1 MAISV
6 GVKVAIAVAVALSV
20 SIALGVGLGV
30 GLTRNDSSGEDN
42 TVFVDGD
49 PDEEPLPDPIEVN
62 CEGETSPIELNSR
75 GVYDIPRASAGGN
88 LCMIVAIAESSQTS
102 EEFLIPLGR
111 SYDGYDWETV
121 PPLFLEF
128 DCDEDLCRVYLPRAR
143 SEERFYLHH
152 FTHTLST
159 SEEQVSR
166 FLTQA
171 TFGATTE
178 SIESYIVAESTP
190 STFLKDQMEASI
202 STELR
207 RTFRS
212 RSFGRMATP
221 SSIGIARHPCH
232 VGSRWR
238 NFAFSQSD
246 SYLPITFHE
255 TEGEGVVVRVD
266 GFARTEYSTAPT
278 RQRWDS
284 ELGLIVTGFNEGDVY
299 HLTYWT
305 VDNEVGGRVVL
316 FSETDE
322 NWWTLISGNPVVQ
335 FMNDVEALNITVL
348 PLTEAEENNFV
359 EINNGKGLTLT
370 TEDLDNDELCLSIP
384 ALYPL
389 LETILI
395 EIDSEWYLHDPGLAL
410 QENTLE
416 SPIPDGGGAIAQLDP
431 DTLPCS
437 NAPRTFLNEESCLL
451 SPEPTACAVDEILV
465 DEETE
470 DPLLDE
476 ETLSNI
482 FRLTGRYVYIV
493 EGLRVDTSYG
503 ATRNP
508 CSSGVVSRWLKID
521 APCVEGTF
529 PDVPTK
535 DALQA
540 LLLAAQGDNEI
551 LIDIVGPGCTVDPV
565 LYEIIIEIDDGVCYQ
580 NVHRDLM
587 NVYDMSYWALP
598 DTHNGNKGKVPNPI
612 TNFAEPI
619 EPEDE
624 PTFILTFPGHHEM
637 ERWEINHVLFTYVG
651 RAGDRIGYGDLPAI
665 LQTIHVADYF
675 GTLGSSTGGS
685 NTLVCGSPG
694 EVTND
699 PSQNDLGEFATSGTS
714 DEYLRSGFFH
724 HAVLERDDQLRQRV
738 AWALSQLLSISPFDI
753 TGSESEIFLNYYD
766 IFIRNAF
773 GNYFDILKEVSY
785 SPMMG
790 EMLSFLGSR
799 STQDTFQ
806 RYGVVVFP
814 DENFAREIMQLFTIG
829 LVQLN
834 PDGTVVVD
842 EESGAPIE
850 NYDNEDIITGARL
863 WTAFERQS
871 LRGNIEPAAFWLNRI
886 DPMRVTARYRD
897 RFPKMNLYDGYIGDG
912 YPLCA
917 ELPLRS
923 FLRKGAR
930 FRLLGSSS
938 RPELQYEDSSW
949 ATNDDVTRFTL
960 DEESDLY
967 GLLCAAGSEGCT
979 FPALVTLEDNLD
991 CYGDECKIET
1001 MTVIKLGSFSI
1012 YYEYV
1017 QQPCVDLA
1025 FINNAKKVQHIWGR
1039 YICGDPRKPMALASC
1054 CRSHEVHE
1062 TLIWWD
1068 STTYCEYVGERMS
1081 FGEAED
1087 RCVAHDEFSCET
1099 SSMRHFDSDEDNFCA
1114 IGRSWYWTTDTC
1126 DTKAKINLKTGK
1138 IAVTHDASGASYYD
1152 ELDPYEHVRPD
1163 VSVTWFRVAWEDDLP
1178 SKCESPCEELEFD
1191 GSCFCPTSV
1200 VDSPVF
1206 TEEPSDLSKVS
1217 SQNLHVG
1224 CVSPDTFDVGDYSSH
1239 SWTDGDRTVN
1249 YWIPS
1254 DGSLSDMRT
1263 IFEVT
1268 EKGLTKYYRNMVS
1281 RVEVEIGS
1289 DTYRFRNAP
1298 HFNSLQDLN
1307 NRDAMYETDA
1317 YLEHLVY
1324 HDNTAPFLA
1333 IRLMQRF
1340 GFSNPSPRFVAAVSQ
1355 AFTDGKYVSTD
1366 EGVEFGTGRLG
1377 DLGATVAAILLDRE
1391 ARSAVLDADP
1401 IYGSLKEPLLRV
1413 LQFMRAMKLELAT
1426 YFPLLKMTLF
1436 NSIGEEA
1443 FKLPSVFSFF
1453 LPEYSP
1459 PGVISAAGLVSPEA
1473 YVLNTPKSLGLVS
1486 GLLSLVKYGLTNCES
1501 EWVGRIRS
1509 SCNLAEGDYSDSAAR
1524 ITFTPTV
1531 STSEGIVDEL
1541 ALLFTP
1547 GRLSPENRQTMI
1559 DILDA
1564 LEEDTS
1570 DLDAPLRLAQQLMVT
1585 TPEFH
1590 TLNFIRRTGEARTP
1604 PPPPAAPSKSY
1615 KAIVFFFLAG
1625 GADTYNLLVP
1635 YGDCDEKDM
1644 FAHYSETRGVIAL
1657 KKSDLQAI
1665 DASGSDQ
1672 VCDTF
1677 GLHPSVPFLKELY
1690 EDGDLSFLANTGV
1703 LHKVSDKTNY
1713 RENHRTQ
1720 LFAHN
1725 VMSKET
1731 FIVDPFQEV
1740 AGTGVLGRMV
1750 SRLQNLE
1757 DDSYSAQ
1764 SISLGDQGD
1773 ALVGEPGISPSVTFL
1788 TTRGLN
1794 SFDPRPS
1801 HENMPD
1807 FIETLNAETEKTSSL
1822 FGETWSSTFLS
1833 AISENEVMKAA
1844 LEASTLATDETWNR
1858 DYDIER
1864 QMEVVA
1870 RMIDVAELRGTERD
1884 VFFVR
1889 IGGWDTHADV
1899 ADTLLDR
1906 FNRVNEA
1913 IEGFVNEMKAQGKH
1927 DEVLTVLSS
1936 EFARTLTPNSGQGS
1950 DHAWGGNYALIG
1962 GDVDGGKIHGTF
1974 PDDLSDDGPLG
1985 LGRGRLV
1992 PTTSWEQVWNG
2003 VAEWFGLSED
2013 EDLDYVLLNRKEF
2026 EDHLFTKDDLF
2037 E

>member
-1 MAISV
+1 M
-6 GVKVAIAVAVALSV
+6 
-20 SIALGVGLGV
+20 
-30 GLTRNDSSGEDN
+30 
-42 TVFVDGD
+42 
-49 PDEEPLPDPIEVN
+49 
-62 CEGETSPIELNSR
+62 
-75 GVYDIPRASAGGN
+75 
-88 LCMIVAIAESSQTS
+88 
-102 EEFLIPLGR
+102 
-111 SYDGYDWETV
+111 
-121 PPLFLEF
+121 
-128 DCDEDLCRVYLPRAR
+128 
-143 SEERFYLHH
+143 
-152 FTHTLST
+152 
-159 SEEQVSR
+159 
-166 FLTQA
+166 
-171 TFGATTE
+171 
-178 SIESYIVAESTP
+178 
-190 STFLKDQMEASI
+190 
-202 STELR
+202 
-207 RTFRS
+207 
-212 RSFGRMATP
+212 
-221 SSIGIARHPCH
+221 
-232 VGSRWR
+232 
-238 NFAFSQSD
+238 
-246 SYLPITFHE
+246 
-255 TEGEGVVVRVD
+255 
-266 GFARTEYSTAPT
+266 
-278 RQRWDS
+278 
-284 ELGLIVTGFNEGDVY
+284 
-299 HLTYWT
+299 
-305 VDNEVGGRVVL
+305 
-316 FSETDE
+316 
-322 NWWTLISGNPVVQ
+322 
-335 FMNDVEALNITVL
+335 
-348 PLTEAEENNFV
+348 
-359 EINNGKGLTLT
+359 
-370 TEDLDNDELCLSIP
+370 
-384 ALYPL
+384 
-389 LETILI
+389 
-395 EIDSEWYLHDPGLAL
+395 
-410 QENTLE
+410 
-416 SPIPDGGGAIAQLDP
+416 
-431 DTLPCS
+431 
-437 NAPRTFLNEESCLL
+437 
-451 SPEPTACAVDEILV
+451 
-465 DEETE
+465 
-470 DPLLDE
+470 
-476 ETLSNI
+476 
-482 FRLTGRYVYIV
+482 
-493 EGLRVDTSYG
+493 
-503 ATRNP
+503 
-508 CSSGVVSRWLKID
+508 
-521 APCVEGTF
+521 
-529 PDVPTK
+529 
-535 DALQA
+535 
-540 LLLAAQGDNEI
+540 
-551 LIDIVGPGCTVDPV
+551 
-565 LYEIIIEIDDGVCYQ
+565 
-580 NVHRDLM
+580 
-587 NVYDMSYWALP
+587 
-598 DTHNGNKGKVPNPI
+598 
-612 TNFAEPI
+612 
-619 EPEDE
+619 
-624 PTFILTFPGHHEM
+624 
-637 ERWEINHVLFTYVG
+637 
-651 RAGDRIGYGDLPAI
+651 
-665 LQTIHVADYF
+665 
-675 GTLGSSTGGS
+675 
-685 NTLVCGSPG
+685 
-694 EVTND
+694 
-699 PSQNDLGEFATSGTS
+699 
-714 DEYLRSGFFH
+714 
-724 HAVLERDDQLRQRV
+724 
-738 AWALSQLLSISPFDI
+738 
-753 TGSESEIFLNYYD
+753 
-766 IFIRNAF
+766 
-773 GNYFDILKEVSY
+773 
-785 SPMMG
+785 
-790 EMLSFLGSR
+790 
-799 STQDTFQ
+799 
-806 RYGVVVFP
+806 
-814 DENFAREIMQLFTIG
+814 
-829 LVQLN
+829 
-834 PDGTVVVD
+834 
-842 EESGAPIE
+842 
-850 NYDNEDIITGARL
+850 
-863 WTAFERQS
+863 
-871 LRGNIEPAAFWLNRI
+871 
-886 DPMRVTARYRD
+886 
-897 RFPKMNLYDGYIGDG
+897 
-912 YPLCA
+912 
-917 ELPLRS
+917 
-923 FLRKGAR
+923 
-930 FRLLGSSS
+930 
-938 RPELQYEDSSW
+938 
-949 ATNDDVTRFTL
+949 
-960 DEESDLY
+960 
-967 GLLCAAGSEGCT
+967 
-979 FPALVTLEDNLD
+979 
-991 CYGDECKIET
+991 
-1001 MTVIKLGSFSI
+1001 
-1012 YYEYV
+1012 
-1017 QQPCVDLA
+1017 
-1025 FINNAKKVQHIWGR
+1025 
-1039 YICGDPRKPMALASC
+1039 
-1054 CRSHEVHE
+1054 
-1062 TLIWWD
+1062 
-1068 STTYCEYVGERMS
+1068 
-1081 FGEAED
+1081 
-1087 RCVAHDEFSCET
+1087 
-1099 SSMRHFDSDEDNFCA
+1099 
-1114 IGRSWYWTTDTC
+1114 
-1126 DTKAKINLKTGK
+1126 
-1138 IAVTHDASGASYYD
+1138 
-1152 ELDPYEHVRPD
+1152 
-1163 VSVTWFRVAWEDDLP
+1163 
-1178 SKCESPCEELEFD
+1178 
-1191 GSCFCPTSV
+1191 
-1200 VDSPVF
+1200 
-1206 TEEPSDLSKVS
+1206 
-1217 SQNLHVG
+1217 
-1224 CVSPDTFDVGDYSSH
+1224 
-1239 SWTDGDRTVN
+1239 
-1249 YWIPS
+1249 
-1254 DGSLSDMRT
+1254 
-1263 IFEVT
+1263 
-1268 EKGLTKYYRNMVS
+1268 
-1281 RVEVEIGS
+1281 
-1289 DTYRFRNAP
+1289 
-1298 HFNSLQDLN
+1298 
-1307 NRDAMYETDA
+1307 
-1317 YLEHLVY
+1317 
-1324 HDNTAPFLA
+1324 
-1333 IRLMQRF
+1333 
-1340 GFSNPSPRFVAAVSQ
+1340 SQ